1 MKLLK
6 FTNLTDYEINNE
18 CRKIFLNNYIEDANG
33 NRVVIKTANNE
44 RVIFHEFNYD
54 HSFSYKNNP
63 YSKKRLFSYQRARR
77 VLWIKEMVTDNNIHA
92 VREDIE
98 QDVFFYDQKEKYVV
112 ILRKL
117 KSGKYFSSCG
127 NFNLQFITHYCIK
140 NEEALKKLE
149 KKVLA

>member
-6 FTNLTDYEINNE
+6 FTNLTDYEGNNNK

-44 RVIFHEFNYD
+44 RVIFHEFNYN
-54 HSFSYKNNP
+54 HAFSYKNNP
-63 YSKKRLFSYQRARR
+63 HSPKRVFSYQRARR
-77 VLWIKEMVTDNNIHA
+77 VLWIKAMVTGNNINA
-92 VREDIE
+92 VRKDIK

-117 KSGKYFSSCG
+117 NNG
-127 NFNLQFITHYCIK
+127 NLEFITHYCIK
-140 NEEALKKLE
+140 HEKSLKRLE
-149 KKVLA
+149 KKVLS

>member
-6 FTNLTDYEINNE
+6 FTKLTDYEGNNDK

-54 HSFSYKNNP
+54 HSFSYKKNP
-63 YSKKRLFSYQRARR
+63 HSLKRVFSYQRARR
-77 VLWIKEMVTDNNIHA
+77 VLWIKEMVTGNNIHA
-92 VREDIE
+92 VRKDIK

-117 KSGKYFSSCG
+117 KNG
-127 NFNLQFITHYCIK
+127 NLQFITHYCIK
-140 NEEALKKLE
+140 YEKALKKLE
-149 KKVLA
+149 KKVLT